1 MNNALLTKVAEQLK
15 IHGNNQSFSMGT
27 WISLDTHEII
37 DRINNHSIELLS
49 EGLSTDEYRKGI
61 DLSRVLEHEDEVD
74 IDCSLDNIIVKPFVM
89 IKEGICK
96 TAGCVAGW
104 VILVDN
110 DFIFNDDF
118 LEAYTQ
124 ENFFEQALDLLDISN
139 DEAHNLFYC
148 GQGSVWQLIAHEYG
162 FGYDTWHG
170 DLTERIYQHQ
180 EWTAYLYSKITANM
194 VSEVLIRIAD
204 GELFLSNGYK
214 SEACFDYQV
223 EDMNDYDD
231 NDYDSDDSEVE
242 V

>member
-124 ENFFEQALDLLDISN
+124 ENFFEQALDLLDIN
-139 DEAHNLFYC
+139 DDEANNLFYC
-148 GQGSVWQLIAHEYG
+148 GQGSVWQLIAREYG
-162 FGYDTWHG
+162 FGYDQWHG
-170 DLTERIYQHQ
+170 DLQDQ
-180 EWTAYLYSKITANM
+180 EWTAYLYSKITANIA
-194 VSEVLIRIAD
+194 SEVLTRIAD
-204 GELFLSNGYK
+204 GEIVLSNGHK

-223 EDMNDYDD
+223 EPEYDD
-231 NDYDSDDSEVE
+231 DYEMEEYDSEVE
-242 V
+242 L